1 MLRGLNL
8 NYYEHSC
15 KLPEGFSE
23 KDIQRIKE
31 YALDRFTNAPTDP
44 QRGSNFLAEC
54 YVDAVMSYISSK
66 GWSVIDGKLQ
76 KEK

>member
-1 MLRGLNL
+1 M

-23 KDIQRIKE
+23 KDIENIKANALQRFQSE
-31 YALDRFTNAPTDP
+31 PTDP

-54 YVDAVMSYISSK
+54 YVDATVSYIISK
-66 GWSVIDGKLQ
+66 GWTIIDGKIQ
-76 KEK
+76 KE